1 MLFHLHDGAS
11 VLRIADTTMSV
22 ENSSRFGRLFHGA
35 SQFMTKAYAVAFISG
50 PMSTTMRLRIS
61 LLAFLLLGLFVYLH
75 GEEQVIIRGTLRDGA
90 TREPL
95 VFATVTVSGTQ
106 LGTTT
111 NGKGDFVLTV
121 PKGQYSLHCSFVGY
135 RTQDVVLD
143 AQHAM
148 HLDIALSATDV
159 LLQDVTVYAYRESA
173 GDMIQ
178 ENALTL
184 QSEKIKTTTAVIA
197 DVLRSVQL
205 LPGVS
210 TNNEFS
216 AKFNVRGGNQDENLV
231 LVNGTQVYDPYHVKE
246 VPNASI
252 GIMNMEMIRKMDLL
266 TGGFPARYG
275 DKMSSV
281 VDIEYREGDR
291 EKASGSASL
300 SITDA
305 DLVAEGPLGE
315 NGSFILGARKSYLE
329 CIIKMLDYGSYVHP
343 AFYDVQGVVA
353 YSLAPGQKLLC
364 KFIHA
369 GDSFSEDPTT
379 HVNSPYQWR
388 SSDGLTNT
396 QQTGDSTDNHSQY
409 YSSLFALQSINIL
422 SSSTL
427 VKTEFSFY
435 DQREEERYWTQYYY
449 HYTGVRPGQVYFYN
463 SLGEQQYH
471 NTLQIRTMEF
481 NSVVDHQ
488 LSPLYGIKAGVV
500 YQNIRYYEDQTFQR
514 TIYLWHNTDNYP
526 DTTRAQ
532 QIENPMDWVN
542 NQMNTRSFK
551 AAAFVENTF
560 QFTESAIA
568 NIGGRMDYFD
578 LDKEMTVSP
587 RIQLAYRLSPGLTV
601 RGAWGHYYQSPNYRQ
616 ITYAV
621 ASDTNARS
629 QRAIHYTAG
638 FDYTAHIGKDL
649 EKFCKVK
656 LEGFYKKYDQLM
668 NAVQTSDGFLYYSR
682 RNDAVGFAKGFDF
695 YLMYSAPD
703 VSGWVSYGYLIA
715 EQDILNDTYGWHPR
729 YSDQRHTLSATGTWE
744 PGREWSL
751 NLRFVYG
758 SGYPFTPSTAIYDPT
773 RKTWIWISGA
783 PNSERLPS
791 YSRTDFRATKN
802 FSLFGFSTS
811 VFLDVSN
818 IFNVK
823 NLQSY
828 RYSFDGNGMPLR
840 KDQYLWPIIPSIGM
854 SVRM

>member
-1 MLFHLHDGAS
+1 
-11 VLRIADTTMSV
+11 
-22 ENSSRFGRLFHGA
+22 
-35 SQFMTKAYAVAFISG
+35 MTKAIDVAPIPSLVN
-50 PMSTTMRLRIS
+50 TRMRLRIS
-61 LLAFLLLGLFVYLH
+61 LLAFLLLGFSVYLH
-75 GEEQVIIRGTLRDGA
+75 GEDSVVVKGTIRDGA
-90 TREPL
+90 TRVPL
-95 VFATVTVSGTQ
+95 VFATVAIPGTPQ
-106 LGTTT
+106 GTTT
-111 NGKGDFVLTV
+111 DAKGFFALTL
-121 PKGQYSLHCSFVGY
+121 PKGQHSLHCSFVGY
-135 RTQDVVLD
+135 RAQDVALD
-143 AQHAM
+143 AQKNM
-148 HLDIALSATDV
+148 YLDIVLSATDV

-173 GDMIQ
+173 GEMMQ

-184 QSEKIKTTTAVIA
+184 QSETIRTTTSVFA

-210 TNNEFS
+210 ANNEFS

-246 VPNASI
+246 VSNASI

-291 EKASGSASL
+291 ERNSASASL
-300 SITDA
+300 SMTDA
-305 DLVAEGPLGE
+305 DFVAEGPLGE
-315 NGSFILGARKSYLE
+315 DGSYIFGARKSYLE
-329 CIIKMLDYGSYVHP
+329 YLIKMLDYGTYVHP
-343 AFYDVQGVVA
+343 AFYDVQGVA
-353 YSLAPGQKLLC
+353 GYSLSPGQKLLC

-369 GDSFSEDPTT
+369 GDSFSQDPTT
-379 HVNSPYQWR
+379 HVNSSYQWR

-396 QQTGDSTDNHSQY
+396 QQSGDSIDNHSQY
-409 YSSLFALQSINIL
+409 YSSMFALQSINIL

-435 DQREEERYWTQYYY
+435 DQREEERYWSEYYY
-449 HYTGVRPGQVYFYN
+449 RYTGVRPGEMYFYN

-471 NTLQIRTMEF
+471 NTLQIRTLEI

-488 LSPLYGIKAGVV
+488 FTPLYGIKAGVV
-500 YQNIRYYEDQTFQR
+500 YQNISFYEDQTFRR
-514 TIYLWHNTDNYP
+514 TIDLWHNTDQYP
-526 DTTRAQ
+526 DTTRAR

-542 NQMNTRSFK
+542 NQMDTRSFK
-551 AAAFVENTF
+551 AAAFVENTL
-560 QFTESAIA
+560 QLTESAIA
-568 NIGGRMDYFD
+568 NIGGRLDYFD
-578 LDKEMTVSP
+578 LDKELTISP
-587 RIQLAYRLSPGLTV
+587 RLQLAYRLSSSLTL

-616 ITYAV
+616 ITYGV

-629 QRAIHYTAG
+629 QRAIHYAAG
-638 FDYTAHIGKDL
+638 IDYTASIGKDL
-649 EKFCKVK
+649 QRFFKLKV
-656 LEGFYKKYDQLM
+656 EGFYKKYDNLM
-668 NAVQTSDGFLYYSR
+668 SAIQTSDGFLYYSR
-682 RNDAVGFAKGFDF
+682 KNDAVGFAKGFDF

-703 VSGWVSYGYLIA
+703 FSGWVSYGYLIA
-715 EQDILNDTYGWHPR
+715 EQDILDDTYGPHPR

-744 PGREWSL
+744 PGRQWSL

-758 SGYPFTPSTAIYDPT
+758 SGYPFTPSTSLYDPA
-773 RKTWIWISGA
+773 RKTWVWISGA

-791 YSRTDFRATKN
+791 YSRTDFRVTKD

-811 VFLDVSN
+811 AFLDVSN
-818 IFNVK
+818 MFNVK

-828 RYSFDGNGMPLR
+828 RYSFDGNGRPLR
-840 KDQYLWPIIPSIGM
+840 KEQYLWPIIPSVGM